1 MLGLNVFVGRQPIF
15 DRSGNV
21 FGYELLYRNSE
32 SNAFPQGID
41 PEQATVDLLVN
52 TFLTIGIDQVVGH
65 KKTFI
70 NFTQQALENELF
82 HQLDPNLVIVEL
94 LESVI
99 ITPEVIQDIIRL
111 RKKGFK
117 VALDDFSLKQLS
129 NPALQASLF
138 SNINIVKIDFLMTS
152 QEERLQI
159 ETLVKKYRHLSL
171 LAEKIETEETYEK
184 AKRSGYSLFQGYYFS
199 KPEVIKGK
207 EIPANYLLHF
217 QLMKEFNEM
226 TSNIEKIR
234 DLFMRDISLSYKLL
248 RYINSLAF
256 DIPHEISSINQA
268 IMLMGLTEAK
278 NWLRIL
284 LLRDL
289 GMGEGRGRQKA
300 LVERSLVR
308 GKLME
313 LLAQD
318 KGKANADEFFLTGL
332 FSSIDLIM
340 QGDFQDIIPHLSLS
354 EPITSTLLGED
365 TNISPYLTLAIALE
379 SLYMEEVH
387 ELSQELKF
395 DTNKLITYVH
405 EAYKWATIFDS

>member
-1 MLGLNVFVGRQPIF
+1 MTDLNVFVARQPIF
-15 DRSGNV
+15 DRSGNI
-21 FGYELLYRNSE
+21 FGYELLYRNSA
-32 SNAFPQGID
+32 SNSFPKGVD

-52 TFLTIGIDQVVGH
+52 TFLTIGIDQVVGR
-65 KKTFI
+65 KKSFI
-70 NFTQQALENELF
+70 NFTHQALENELLN
-82 HQLDPNLVIVEL
+82 QLDPNLVIVEI
-94 LESVI
+94 LESVT

-129 NPALQASLF
+129 NPALQELLF
-138 SNINIVKIDFLMTS
+138 NNINIIKIDFLMAS
-152 QEERLQI
+152 QEERIQL

-171 LAEKIETEETYEK
+171 LAEKIETKEAYEK
-184 AKRSGYSLFQGYYFS
+184 AKRSGYSLFQGYYFA

-226 TSNIEKIR
+226 TPSIEKIT
-234 DLFMRDISLSYKLL
+234 DLFMRDVSLSYKLL

-268 IMLMGLTEAK
+268 IMLMGLRKAK

-289 GMGEGRGRQKA
+289 GMGEGRGRHKA

-313 LLAQD
+313 LLAEH
-318 KGKANADEFFLTGL
+318 KHKANADEFFLTGL

-340 QGDFQDIIPHLSLS
+340 QGEFNDIVPYLSLS
-354 EPITSTLLGED
+354 ESITSTLLGEA
-365 TNISPYLTLAIALE
+365 TNISPYLELVIALE
-379 SLYMEEVH
+379 SLHMEEVY
-387 ELSQELKF
+387 ELAEELNL
-395 DTNKLITYVH
+395 DTNTLINYVH
-405 EAYKWATIFDS
+405 LAYKWATIFD